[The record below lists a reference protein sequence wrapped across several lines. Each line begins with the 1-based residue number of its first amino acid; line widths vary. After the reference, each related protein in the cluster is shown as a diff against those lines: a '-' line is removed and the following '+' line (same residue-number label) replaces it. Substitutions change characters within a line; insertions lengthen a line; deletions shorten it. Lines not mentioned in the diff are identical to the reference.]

1 MFRISVVILLLAV
14 THSEVGFAHNMEN
27 LKDRVRKIFYHAY
40 DNYLKYAYPL
50 DELRPLSCDGHDT
63 WGSFSLTLVDALDT
77 LVIMDN
83 VTEFRRAAR
92 ALLDHLDSE
101 KNVNASVF
109 ETNIRVV
116 GGLISAHLLSRRA
129 GFEVEPS
136 WPCSGPLLRQAEVFA
151 SKLLPAFDTPTGM
164 PYGTVNFELGG
175 VPKGETTVT
184 CVAGIGTFILEFGAL
199 SRLTGDP
206 RYEAV
211 ATRALKAM
219 WKYRSS
225 LGLLGNHID
234 VITGSWTA
242 RDATIGSGV
251 DSYFEYLVKGAA
263 LFRLPELDSMFRE
276 YRSAIEKHIRHGD
289 WNPMINKDKGGVTM
303 AVFQS
308 LEAFWPG
315 LLALT
320 GDIECARRHL
330 IAYHEIWRKYG
341 FLPEFYS
348 LSDEKAY
355 KGREAY
361 PLRPE
366 LIESILYVYRATRD
380 PALIDMGVDILT
392 SIEVSARTPCGFA
405 TVSDVTKHT
414 LEDRME
420 SFFLA
425 ETTKYL
431 YLLFDENNFIHQLP
445 GEKTSLEG
453 SRLPSGL
460 QCYPESGGYIFN
472 TEAHPIDPGAL
483 NCCFAP
489 QLDEVEQASKVE
501 TLFSDSNHFKMLN
514 NHEFDSDTNT
524 YDQVTEIDLLS
535 TIDSVFGEH
544 VQSQLGYSLSDS
556 FARIINQSSSNC
568 FNNAYFDSNIIVSWI
583 ELREIIKSSAL
594 ETEKENDKFSFLD
607 STKPPLLTCPYPSF
621 QNRFAL
627 SGLLT
632 ST

>member
-1 MFRISVVILLLAV
+1 
-14 THSEVGFAHNMEN
+14 
-27 LKDRVRKIFYHAY
+27 
-40 DNYLKYAYPL
+40 
-50 DELRPLSCDGHDT
+50 
-63 WGSFSLTLVDALDT
+63 
-77 LVIMDN
+77 MDN
-83 VTEFRRAAR
+83 FTEFRRAAR
-92 ALLDHLDSE
+92 ALLRHLNSE

-136 WPCSGPLLRQAEVFA
+136 WPCSGALLSQAEIFA
-151 SKLLPAFDTPTGM
+151 NKLLPAFNTPTGM
-164 PYGTVNFELGG
+164 PYGTINFKLGG
-175 VPKGETTVT
+175 VPVNETTVT
-184 CVAGIGTFILEFGAL
+184 CVAGVGTFILEFGTL

-206 RYEAV
+206 RYEA
-211 ATRALKAM
+211 AAMRALKAI
-219 WKYRSS
+219 WKHRSS

-234 VITGSWTA
+234 ITTGSWTA

-276 YRSAIEKHIRHGD
+276 YRLAIEKHIRHGD

-303 AVFQS
+303 PVFQS

-320 GDIECARRHL
+320 GDLDGARRHL
-330 IAYHEIWRKYG
+330 TAYHEIWRQHG
-341 FLPEFYS
+341 FLPELYS
-348 LSDEKAY
+348 LTEEKAI

-392 SIEVSARTPCGFA
+392 SIEVAARTSCGFA
-405 TVSDVTKHT
+405 TVADVTKHT

-431 YLLFDENNFIHQLP
+431 YLLFDENNFMHQLP
-445 GEKTSLEG
+445 GERTLSEG

-483 NCCFAP
+483 DCCFAP
-489 QLDEVEQASKVE
+489 QLDEVEQASKAK
-501 TLFSDSNHFKMLN
+501 TLLSDPLQFKIFN
-514 NHEFDSDTNT
+514 DSESESDTDISSQHNAGPT
-524 YDQVTEIDLLS
+524 TEIDLLS
-535 TIDSVFGEH
+535 AVDSVFSEY
-544 VQSQLGYSLSDS
+544 VQSQLGYSLDDPLSW
-556 FARIINQSSSNC
+556 ITNQSSFNC
-568 FNNAYFDSNIIVSWI
+568 FNNAYLDSDLIITWM
-583 ELREIIKSSAL
+583 ELREILDPSTSEI
-594 ETEKENDKFSFLD
+594 ENGDKQQKFKLFD
-607 STKPPLLTCPYPSF
+607 SIKPPLLTCPYPSF
-621 QNRFAL
+621 QNRFAF